1 MYTVETL
8 IQELQQYDKNL
19 QVAVWNHEEQ
29 MNNTAILLR
38 QCSKKNEFSYPRH
51 PEKELD
57 DSFLSIIGI
66 DDI

>member
-38 QCSKKNEFSYPRH
+38 QCDKRYEFTFPRH
-51 PEKELD
+51 PEKDLD
-57 DSFLSIIGI
+57 DGFLSIIGI

>member
-1 MYTVETL
+1 MYTVATL

-38 QCSKKNEFSYPRH
+38 QCSKKNEFSYLRR
-51 PEKELD
+51 PEEDLHEH
-57 DSFLSIIGI
+57 FLSIVGV
-66 DDI
+66 DDP